1 MATLGAAVR
10 DGIVAPAPPTH
21 ARARAR
27 TPSDGGGGAYRMLFI
42 SLALSTVAVAGL
54 LQVLQTSHVATAGFE
69 LRTLQAERST
79 LQSEI
84 RLLEAAVADRSQLE
98 LIRNEAVERLGM
110 VEPVQTLRV
119 TIDEPAPNGVPLPR
133 RYVDEAPV
141 IESEPA
147 PWWVP
152 FLERIPGFE

>member
-10 DGIVAPAPPTH
+10 NGILAPAPPTH
-21 ARARAR
+21 ARER
-27 TPSDGGGGAYRMLFI
+27 TPSGGGGGAYQLLFI

-84 RLLEAAVADRSQLE
+84 RLLEAAVADRSQTGF
-98 LIRNEAVERLGM
+98 RSHV
-110 VEPVQTLRV
+110 V
-119 TIDEPAPNGVPLPR
+119 TWTR
-133 RYVDEAPV
+133 RQ
-141 IESEPA
+141 
-147 PWWVP
+147 
-152 FLERIPGFE
+152 